1 MSGAPLAFS
10 GVEMRFPNG
19 TVALTGVDLRIAPG
33 EFVALLGPSG
43 CGKSTLLRL
52 ASGLDTPTSG
62 TVDVGSD
69 RIGYVFQDATLLPW
83 LSVEKNAA
91 LFGELDH
98 LPRSEVDRRVRSSL
112 DLVGLGRFAKH
123 LPHQLSGGM
132 RMRAS
137 LARSLVNEPNVF
149 LFDEPFGALDEM
161 TREKLNDDVRALWL
175 DRGFTGVFVTH
186 SIAEAV
192 YMATRVVVMG
202 AHPGRVIAEYAVP
215 FGDTRDEL
223 TRYSPQF
230 ASLCAEISDTLKEAS
245 A

>member
-1 MSGAPLAFS
+1 
-10 GVEMRFPNG
+10 
-19 TVALTGVDLRIAPG
+19 
-33 EFVALLGPSG
+33 
-43 CGKSTLLRL
+43 
-52 ASGLDTPTSG
+52 
-62 TVDVGSD
+62 
-69 RIGYVFQDATLLPW
+69 
-83 LSVEKNAA
+83 
-91 LFGELDH
+91 
-98 LPRSEVDRRVRSSL
+98 
-112 DLVGLGRFAKH
+112 VGLGRFAKH